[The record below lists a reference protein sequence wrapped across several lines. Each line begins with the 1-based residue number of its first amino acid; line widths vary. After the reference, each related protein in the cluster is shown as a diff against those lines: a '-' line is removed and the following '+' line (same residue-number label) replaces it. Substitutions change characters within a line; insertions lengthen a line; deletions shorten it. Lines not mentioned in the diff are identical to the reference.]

1 MAKLEEMVAEIN
13 LDVNKQ
19 VEAARLNLFKAGT
32 EFLNNMTALALNLN
46 KMAQAEITRE
56 NQRGMR

>member
-46 KMAQAEITRE
+46 KMCQHEIDT
-56 NQRGMR
+56 NNKRGMR